1 MPWQEIELAAG
12 VLQNAPEEALKTQ
25 AASFEN
31 AFITEAKSWSRF
43 PGLKHFAMS
52 GQGRVYLFPYR
63 GNLMASTSQ
72 GRLYRINE
80 QGAATDVTDF
90 TISGGGRTTFAET
103 DDGLLMAAGGPITRY
118 QGSKTERLS
127 EEAPDAT
134 HVATLS
140 GFVVAI
146 APRSGQ
152 FTHTAVGQ
160 YTIWNP
166 LDVFSAEG
174 KPDQLNA
181 LLVNAA
187 GQLLATGPQSI
198 ETYEPSAGGANPFFR
213 RAVSTTG
220 VYAPFTLTDHE
231 SGSYALTQ
239 RFEVSVVG
247 SGATSKSGPIQETIN
262 KIGKPGGGGWQDAW
276 SQAVQIAGHDFLI
289 VQAPKAIN
297 PYETEGLTL
306 AWDITLNRWFFLY
319 GWDTGLGRPARW
331 PGWSI
336 ASLWGRT
343 FVGGDGVVYELSKDF
358 LDNAGLPLRPL
369 WRSGHIEIG
378 PLLMR
383 IDDFRIRV
391 KRGVGTNADT
401 IAPQLSMR
409 INRDGEGFGRLQR
422 VDLGRP
428 ANRPMVK
435 RLGPMGIMDTVQF
448 EIMMTDSVQFELS
461 GLAMNITPLS
471 P

>member
-1 MPWQEIELAAG
+1 MAWKELDLAAG
-12 VLQNAPEEALKTQ
+12 VLQNAPEEALKGQT
-25 AASFEN
+25 ASFEN

-43 PGLKHFAMS
+43 PGLKTFCTT

-72 GRLYRINE
+72 GRLSRINE
-80 QGAATDVTDF
+80 QGTATDVTEF
-90 TISGGGRTTFAET
+90 SISGGGRTTFAET

-140 GFVVAI
+140 GYVVAI

-152 FTHTAVGQ
+152 FSHTAVGQ

-187 GQLLATGPQSI
+187 GQLLASGPQSI
-198 ETYEPSAGGANPFFR
+198 ETYEPSAGGVNPFFR

-239 RFEVSVVG
+239 RFEVSLVG
-247 SGATSKSGPIQETIN
+247 SGATSKSGAVQLAIN
-262 KIGKPGGGGWQDAW
+262 KIGQPGGGGWKDAW
-276 SQAVQIAGHDFLI
+276 AQAVQIAGHDFLI
-289 VQAPKAIN
+289 VQAPNAMT
-297 PYETEGLTL
+297 PYETEGMTF
-306 AWDITLNRWFFLY
+306 AYDITLNRWFFLY
-319 GWDTGLGRPARW
+319 GWDTELGRPTRW
-331 PGWSI
+331 PGWSF
-336 ASLWGRT
+336 ASMWGRT
-343 FVGGDGVVYELSKDF
+343 FVGGDGVVYELSKDY
-358 LDNAGLPLRPL
+358 LDNDGLPLRPL
-369 WRSGHIEIG
+369 WRSGHIDIG
-378 PLLMR
+378 TELMR
-383 IDDFRIRV
+383 IDDFRMRV
-391 KRGVGTNADT
+391 KRGVGSNDDT

-409 INRDGEGFGRLQR
+409 INKNNTGFGRLQR
-422 VDLGRP
+422 IDLGRP
-428 ANRPMVK
+428 ASREMIK
-435 RLGPMGIMDTVQF
+435 RIGPMGIMDTVQF
-448 EIMMTDSVQFELS
+448 EIIMTDSAQFEVS
-461 GLAMNITPLS
+461 GLALDITALS
-471 P
+471 S